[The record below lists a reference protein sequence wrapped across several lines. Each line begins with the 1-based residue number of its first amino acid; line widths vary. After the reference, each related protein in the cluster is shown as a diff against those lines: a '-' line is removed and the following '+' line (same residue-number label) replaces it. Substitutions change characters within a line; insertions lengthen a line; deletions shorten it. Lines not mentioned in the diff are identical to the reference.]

1 MTQDKAR
8 EFFSAY
14 YEGTLEPGLRQ
25 AFEHRLTSDSTLQA
39 DYAAFAETM
48 EELDL
53 LPHEEIE
60 IPMFLNDRIAQRL
73 QPERDRKRNRVP
85 VWTVWLRGLAFGSLA
100 TAALAFAFISV
111 NHQGGGT
118 ANASLGDPGAG
129 DRVSF
134 VTKGS
139 DLVMDYHPSAEKT
152 VVVSSGISGKEMRRF
167 TVNSS
172 APMQPLKNAQ
182 AGTALFQIQ
191 VLGQTGS
198 TLVAVPGTQTHY
210 VNSGDGSM
218 SDFAV
223 ALADRFRTS
232 VVVRVS
238 DPTDHVAWKFDG
250 TDVRRAAD
258 SALKDTPYMVD
269 QPETGILNIM
279 DR

>member
-8 EFFSAY
+8 EYFSAY

-25 AFEHRLTSDSTLQA
+25 AFEHRLHSDSILQA
-39 DYAAFAETM
+39 DYAAFTETM

-60 IPMFLNDRIAQRL
+60 IPMFLNDRIAARL
-73 QPERDRKRNRVP
+73 EPERAKKRNRTP
-85 VWTVWLRGLAFGSLA
+85 IWSVWLRGLAFGSLA

-111 NHQGGGT
+111 NNHDNV
-118 ANASLGDPGAG
+118 AKAALGDPGSG
-129 DRVSF
+129 DRVAFSSRG
-134 VTKGS
+134 TGI
-139 DLVMDYHPSAEKT
+139 VMDYHPAVERT
-152 VVVSSGISGKEMRRF
+152 VVVTSGFTGKEIKRF
-167 TVNSS
+167 TVDSD
-172 APMQPLKNAQ
+172 APSQPFTNPQ
-182 AGTALFQIQ
+182 TSTALFQVQ

-198 TLVAVPGTQTHY
+198 TLIAVPGTEAH
-210 VNSGDGSM
+210 SEAGGDGSM
-218 SDFAV
+218 TDFAV
-223 ALADRFRTS
+223 ALADRYRTS

-238 DPTDHVAWKFDG
+238 DPSDHVAWKFSG

-269 QPETGILNIM
+269 QRETGILNIM

>member
-8 EFFSAY
+8 EYFSAY

-25 AFEHRLTSDSTLQA
+25 AFEHRLHSDSTLQA
-39 DYAAFAETM
+39 DYSAFAETM

-60 IPMFLNDRIAQRL
+60 IPMFLNDRIAARL
-73 QPERDRKRNRVP
+73 EPERARKRNQVP

-111 NHQGGGT
+111 NRPNGDIAT
-118 ANASLGDPGAG
+118 AGFGDTGSG
-129 DRVSF
+129 ERVSF
-134 VTKGS
+134 SNHGKGFR
-139 DLVMDYHPSAEKT
+139 MDFHPSAERT
-152 VVVSSGISGKEMRRF
+152 VIVSSGVTGKEISRF

-172 APMQPLKNAQ
+172 APAQPINNPQ
-182 AGTALFQIQ
+182 TGTALLQIQ
-191 VLGQTGS
+191 VQGQTGS
-198 TLVAVPGTQTHY
+198 TLVAVPGTQPQAST
-210 VNSGDGSM
+210 SGDGTL

-223 ALADRFRTS
+223 ALADRYRTA
-232 VVVRVS
+232 VVVRIS
-238 DPTDHVAWKFDG
+238 DPTDHVAWKFEG

-258 SALKDTPYMVD
+258 TALKDTPYMVD